1 MLTCRGKSRT
11 LLSLDI
17 KGGVYRRWK
26 NFPQLGSGSFSRIGQ
41 ASDAMCA
48 SGRVESDCVL
58 AEVNGLYDM

>member
-26 NFPQLGSGSFSRIGQ
+26 NFPQAKFGIVLRGSAGK
-41 ASDAMCA
+41 
-48 SGRVESDCVL
+48 
-58 AEVNGLYDM
+58 